1 MLTSSRLIAII
12 ELASETLQCAQVVV
26 CLDRSVDDEDRQ
38 SLLKSLEWI
47 GFELITLDMW
57 MKPGPE
63 VSDKWL
69 LMGMEL

>member
-1 MLTSSRLIAII
+1 MAII

-26 CLDRSVDDEDRQ
+26 CLDRSVDDEYRQ

-47 GFELITLDMW
+47 SFELITLDMW
-57 MKPGPE
+57 MKADAKGPE

>member
-1 MLTSSRLIAII
+1 MAII
-12 ELASETLQCAQVVV
+12 ELASETLQCAQTVV

-57 MKPGPE
+57 MKPDAKGLE

>member
-1 MLTSSRLIAII
+1 MAII
-12 ELASETLQCAQVVV
+12 ELASEKLQCAQVVV
-26 CLDRSVDDEDRQ
+26 CLDRSVYDEDRQ

-57 MKPGPE
+57 MKPDAKGPD

>member
-1 MLTSSRLIAII
+1 MAII

-57 MKPGPE
+57 MKPDVKGPD
-63 VSDKWL
+63 VSDQWL